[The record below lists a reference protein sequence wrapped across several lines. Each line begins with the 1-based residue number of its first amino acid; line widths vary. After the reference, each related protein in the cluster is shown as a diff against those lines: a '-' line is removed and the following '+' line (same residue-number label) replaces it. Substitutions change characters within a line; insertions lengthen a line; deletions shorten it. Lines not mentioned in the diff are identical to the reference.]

1 MTTSVDPVND
11 VLLMSGWEDIAP
23 PAVGPNPGTTFTT
36 PGGNPALKLKRNNN
50 IIVVTRTRI

>member
-11 VLLMSGWEDIAP
+11 VLLMSGWEEIAP

-50 IIVVTRTRI
+50 KYNNRN